1 MKNVEEFALSR
12 NGETNQDEI
21 STNVNENNIKFL
33 SKKHPT
39 LSKLYSTSTT
49 PYEQLESEL
58 GSWNNGHKLSAVFSL
73 DILFCIWICSWKIV
87 TLIYKNLYSTS
98 WDEKL
103 NMWSCHSHLSLC
115 QYEQVSVHK
124 IRGVLQSFRFLEQG
138 SLCKVSCFFLHILIE
153 NVNNSKRLMIWA
165 HQAKPK
171 I

>member
-1 MKNVEEFALSR
+1 MSR
-12 NGETNQDEI
+12 NGKNSQDEI
-21 STNVNENNIKFL
+21 STNENESNIQFW

-39 LSKLYSTSTT
+39 LSKLYSTSTN

-73 DILFCIWICSWKIV
+73 DILLCIWICSWKIV

-103 NMWSCHSHLSLC
+103 NMWSFHSHMSVC
-115 QYEQVSVHK
+115 QCEQVSVHK
-124 IRGVLQSFRFLEQG
+124 ILGVLQSFRFLEQRFL
-138 SLCKVSCFFLHILIE
+138 SKVCCFFVHILIE